1 MESRELQ
8 FFSRIHEAVCFFNHR
23 GMEKAAAWNFLIRYG
38 NLDFKLRSESN
49 PRLDPTLLEWSF
61 PQSHLRNGEG
71 GNESR

>member
-23 GMEKAAAWNFLIRYG
+23 GMEKAAAWNFLIRNG

-49 PRLDPTLLEWSF
+49 PTLLEWSF